1 LKQCGKLLLTGE
13 TGTFT
18 GPKALLLPRT
28 EDIITLLAKR
38 FPGQVTLIKT
48 KPGLAYHED
57 ANNSA
62 PLHEVL
68 ARSSDHRPVLTA
80 THAPEHIGIY
90 ANQSPTNS
98 GELTIDLV
106 NYHHDLTS
114 DHLAHVTRTDFTVTL
129 QVPHLKSTDQLTL
142 ESIRYDETAPNNTLR
157 QPLGTDHISIS
168 EGSITVRIP
177 PFTHYQVLRISAAK
191 P

>member
-1 LKQCGKLLLTGE
+1 MLT
-13 TGTFT
+13 
-18 GPKALLLPRT
+18 
-28 EDIITLLAKR
+28 
-38 FPGQVTLIKT
+38 
-48 KPGLAYHED
+48 
-57 ANNSA
+57 ANN
-62 PLHEVL
+62 
-68 ARSSDHRPVLTA
+68 
-80 THAPEHIGIY
+80 APERIGIY

-106 NYHHDLTS
+106 NYHHDLTT

-129 QVPHLKSTDQLTL
+129 QVPKLKSTDQLTI
-142 ESIRYDETAPNNTLR
+142 ESIHYDETAPNNTLR
-157 QPLGTDHISIS
+157 QPLGTDHIAIS